1 MAISYST
8 SEYHI
13 TFSSYELF
21 YRTAYLISTAISNS
35 NPLRIQFTRSSYSE
49 VQESLL
55 PPNATFRTSQP
66 QLQCQVSNPI
76 ALDPAISPPSI
87 PSMIQPI
94 DLVSDSPPPRQQ
106 RTHPM
111 LSPDIPTGTTSEQI
125 ANSNNNTI
133 QRSQNSSAKRRFP
146 QPEEDSKED
155 ARRTKTKTATTLG
168 DAISVLSEKKYDF
181 LTRQLEQHGKLREQE
196 LILERERL
204 QLEAAKAK
212 REERQLEL
220 QSLQF
225 QTMMANLSHTIS
237 ASTSRYSTLNQS
249 TSEPTN

>member
-87 PSMIQPI
+87 TSMIQPI

-106 RTHPM
+106 
-111 LSPDIPTGTTSEQI
+111 
-125 ANSNNNTI
+125 
-133 QRSQNSSAKRRFP
+133 
-146 QPEEDSKED
+146 
-155 ARRTKTKTATTLG
+155 
-168 DAISVLSEKKYDF
+168 
-181 LTRQLEQHGKLREQE
+181 
-196 LILERERL
+196 
-204 QLEAAKAK
+204 
-212 REERQLEL
+212 
-220 QSLQF
+220 
-225 QTMMANLSHTIS
+225 
-237 ASTSRYSTLNQS
+237 
-249 TSEPTN
+249 